1 MKHFKVQGYD
11 SDNNR
16 HVVDVIANAPLKT
29 DDISW
34 VTSIK
39 NELTSQQSDLWL
51 TLFISSSS
59 QKTFIDKQI
68 FVNEI
73 KAMQQLMAD
82 ETGEAISPE
91 QARRKL
97 YWEIIQAIS
106 DPIDAIK
113 DEDISHLPTVE
124 PSL

>member
-91 QARRKL
+91 RARRKL
-97 YWEIIQAIS
+97 YWEVIQAIS

>member
-1 MKHFKVQGYD
+1 MIVKHFKSQGYD

-16 HVVDVIANAPLKT
+16 YVIDVIAKSPLKI

-39 NELTSQQSDLWL
+39 NELTSQQNDLWL

-59 QKTFIDKQI
+59 QKTSIDKDFFI
-68 FVNEI
+68 NEI
-73 KAMQQLMAD
+73 KAMQQQMAD
-82 ETGEAISPE
+82 ETGEAISPKR
-91 QARRKL
+91 ARRKL
-97 YWEIIQAIS
+97 CREIMQTIS
-106 DPIDAIK
+106 DVIDY
-113 DEDISHLPTVE
+113 EDISHLPTVE